1 MTAVRDE
8 TAFRHNRPLAWLL
21 TLAGPFLLTVAVLFI
36 VRELAGTNA
45 VWRLISPAI
54 AILIFQ
60 LNYRYRQLKAQQ
72 KGDAQ

>member
-1 MTAVRDE
+1 
-8 TAFRHNRPLAWLL
+8 
-21 TLAGPFLLTVAVLFI
+21 LAGPFLLTVAVLFI

-45 VWRLISPAI
+45 VWQLVSPAI